1 MNEFIYKDI
10 KIEFLS
16 ESIIHLE
23 KNKDGQFS
31 KGNFFFAF
39 DRDTLKRS
47 NFEKKKKMAKFL
59 FTLVMCI

>member
-16 ESIIHLE
+16 ESIIHLK

-31 KGNFFFAF
+31 KGNSFFAF
-39 DRDTLKRS
+39 DRDTLK
-47 NFEKKKKMAKFL
+47 EKIDEECQIEVKL
-59 FTLVMCI
+59 N